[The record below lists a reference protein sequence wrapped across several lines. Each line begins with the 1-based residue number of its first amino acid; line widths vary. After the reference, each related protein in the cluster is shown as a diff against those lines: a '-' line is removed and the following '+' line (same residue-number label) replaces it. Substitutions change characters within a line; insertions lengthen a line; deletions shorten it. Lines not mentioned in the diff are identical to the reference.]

1 MRKEPQIFT
10 SLQRQDVPIDL
21 ETLEDLE
28 SEVIR
33 ESALKSD
40 GLNTGE
46 IEIHGY
52 PFTVEIAE
60 TPRERA
66 EGLSGRKYLPD
77 GTGMLFRMDGG
88 PASFHMRDTH
98 VPLDILYLDEEG
110 FVIMKD
116 HMFPHTGKSQCDG
129 DVHGVLELPAGVCE
143 ELSVEVGDIVDTG
156 VMSPL
161 RKIVRETLIRSR
173 RS

>member
-10 SLQRQDVPIDL
+10 SLQRQEVPIDL

-28 SEVIR
+28 SHAMR
-33 ESALKSD
+33 ESAVKSS
-40 GLNTGE
+40 GLSTGE
-46 IEIHGY
+46 IEIQGY
-52 PFTVEIAE
+52 PFSVEIAE

-66 EGLSGRKYLPD
+66 KGLSGRKYLPD

-98 VPLDILYLDEEG
+98 VPLDVLYLDEDG
-110 FVIMKD
+110 LVIMKD
-116 HMFPHTGKSQCDG
+116 HMLPHTGKSRCDG
-129 DVHGVLELPAGVCE
+129 DVHEVLELPAGVCD
-143 ELSVEVGDIVDTG
+143 ELSVEVGDIIDTG
-156 VMSPL
+156 VMSTL

-173 RS
+173 RD